1 MLCTSLPLRH
11 YIYIIHVVYNN
22 NGRIQTLYVILPRV
36 QWKRVRRRGDAFTI
50 DITILLYYTTLFS
63 LSGIIVEI
71 IRISMRRIIWPR
83 YRTSVRR
90 IVLDPTPRAI
100 SEMRLLRWIHGAL
113 YVYNTERCATCNSWE
128 YHIYNRYMSC
138 TRVLFALF
146 SVKRL
151 SETQ

>member
-1 MLCTSLPLRH
+1 MYFTTTTTL

-36 QWKRVRRRGDAFTI
+36 QWKGSAPWRRVHNRYYNIIILHYSFLTI
-50 DITILLYYTTLFS
+50 S
-63 LSGIIVEI
+63 IIVEI